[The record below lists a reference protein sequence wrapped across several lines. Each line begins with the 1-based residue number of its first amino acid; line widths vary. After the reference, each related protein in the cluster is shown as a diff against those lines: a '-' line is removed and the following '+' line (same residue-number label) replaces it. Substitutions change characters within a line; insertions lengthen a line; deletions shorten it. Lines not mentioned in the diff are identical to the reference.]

1 MHLSPLI
8 KWGNN
13 QGPAVLLDSRRL
25 FSQSEMGG
33 VERSHEGAIAIVI
46 TGSAISAILIN
57 VTGLDDTSM
66 EFNN

>member
-1 MHLSPLI
+1 M
-8 KWGNN
+8 
-13 QGPAVLLDSRRL
+13 GPTVLLDSRRL

-33 VERSHEGAIAIVI
+33 VERSNEGAIAIVI

-57 VTGLDDTSM
+57 VTELDDTSM